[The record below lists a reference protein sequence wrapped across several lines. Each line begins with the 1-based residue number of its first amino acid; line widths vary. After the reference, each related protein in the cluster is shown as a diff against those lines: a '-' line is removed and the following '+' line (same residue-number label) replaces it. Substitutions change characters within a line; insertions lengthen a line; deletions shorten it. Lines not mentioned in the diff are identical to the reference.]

1 MTQSYGQF
9 CPVSMAAEFLCT
21 RWTLLVIR
29 EMASGTTRFNDMRR
43 GLARI
48 SPALLSQRLKEL
60 EAAGVVERKP
70 APGEP
75 GILEY
80 HLTQAGQELAPI
92 IDAFGAWGQRWIE
105 SEVALNKLDIQLL
118 MWDMRR
124 NLDPQPMPERRSV
137 VQFQYPE
144 QKPALRN
151 WWLVVTP
158 GQPVDLCQ
166 IDPGYDVDLYVS
178 ADLRTMTAIYMG
190 YETVREA
197 LNAQRLHL
205 TGDKHP
211 SAHMQTWLG
220 LCSLA
225 GVERMVS

>member
-1 MTQSYGQF
+1 
-9 CPVSMAAEFLCT
+9 
-21 RWTLLVIR
+21 
-29 EMASGTTRFNDMRR
+29 MRR

-60 EAAGVVERKP
+60 EASGVVERRP

-75 GILEY
+75 GILAY

-92 IDAFGAWGQRWIE
+92 INTFGAWGQRWIE

-124 NLDPQPMPERRSV
+124 NLDPQPMPERRSTV
-137 VQFQYPE
+137 MFQYPE

-158 GQPVDLCQ
+158 GEPVDLCQ

-178 ADLRTMTAIYMG
+178 CDLRTMTAIYMG
-190 YETVREA
+190 HETVKKARD
-197 LNAQRLHL
+197 AQRLHL
-205 TGDKHP
+205 TGDKDL
-211 SAHMQTWLG
+211 STHMQTWLG
-220 LCSLA
+220 LCSIA
-225 GVERMVS
+225 KVERMVG

>member
-1 MTQSYGQF
+1 
-9 CPVSMAAEFLCT
+9 MAAEFLCT
-21 RWTLLVIR
+21 RWTLLIVR

-60 EAAGVVERKP
+60 EASGVVERRP
-70 APGEP
+70 APGDP
-75 GILEY
+75 GIFEY

-92 IDAFGAWGQRWIE
+92 ITAFGAWGQRWIE

-124 NLDPQPMPERRSV
+124 NLDPQPMPTRRSTIM
-137 VQFQYPE
+137 FQYPE
-144 QKPALRN
+144 QKPTLRN

-158 GQPVDLCQ
+158 DEPVDLCQ

-178 ADLRTMTAIYMG
+178 CDLRTMTAIYMG
-190 YETVREA
+190 YETVKQARDTK
-197 LNAQRLHL
+197 RLLL
-205 TGDKHP
+205 TGDKDLT
-211 SAHMQTWLG
+211 AHMQTWLG

-225 GVERMVS
+225 SVERMVS

>member
-1 MTQSYGQF
+1 
-9 CPVSMAAEFLCT
+9 MAAEFLCT
-21 RWTLLVIR
+21 RWTLLIVR

-60 EAAGVVERKP
+60 EASGVVERRP
-70 APGEP
+70 APGDP
-75 GILEY
+75 GIFEY

-92 IDAFGAWGQRWIE
+92 ITAFGAWGQRWIE
-105 SEVALNKLDIQLL
+105 SEVALSKLDIQLL

-124 NLDPQPMPERRSV
+124 NLDPQPMPTRRSTIM
-137 VQFQYPE
+137 FQYPE
-144 QKPALRN
+144 QKPTLRN

-158 GQPVDLCQ
+158 DEPIDLCQ

-178 ADLRTMTAIYMG
+178 CDLRTMTAIYMG
-190 YETVREA
+190 YETVKQARDTK
-197 LNAQRLHL
+197 RLLL
-205 TGDKHP
+205 TGDKDLT
-211 SAHMQTWLG
+211 AHMQTWLG

-225 GVERMVS
+225 SVERMVS